1 MQPWVCSN
9 TKSNLVSAVSWDNLI
24 HSDLNLNYYI
34 GQAIPI
40 CRSAIESNT
49 DNLKIEFECV
59 HMSLAW
65 LAFCFAFFS
74 LLFYNGFIMI
84 PK

>member
-1 MQPWVCSN
+1 M
-9 TKSNLVSAVSWDNLI
+9 LV
-24 HSDLNLNYYI
+24 HSDLYLNYYI

-59 HMSLAW
+59 HMSLA
-65 LAFCFAFFS
+65 
-74 LLFYNGFIMI
+74 
-84 PK
+84 

>member
-9 TKSNLVSAVSWDNLI
+9 TKSNLVSAISRDNLI
-24 HSDLNLNYYI
+24 HRDLNLNYYI
-34 GQAIPI
+34 GQAI
-40 CRSAIESNT
+40 ESNI

-59 HMSLAW
+59 YMSLAW
-65 LAFCFAFFS
+65 LVFCFAFFS